1 MQILVTAVAGLL
13 VLMTAQ
19 FKTEDFSAGSDR
31 LIASGYDYHELEPA
45 LGSLF
50 RIKYPDDWSDDEIY
64 DFDWTELSK
73 EETRFVRFDYNAL

>member
-1 MQILVTAVAGLL
+1 MHTLVTAVAGLL

-19 FKTEDFSAGSDR
+19 FMTEDFSAGADQ
-31 LIASGYDYHELEPA
+31 LLAEGHDYHELEPA

-64 DFDWTELSK
+64 EFDWTALSK
-73 EETRFVRFDYNAL
+73 EEVRFAKFDYNAL